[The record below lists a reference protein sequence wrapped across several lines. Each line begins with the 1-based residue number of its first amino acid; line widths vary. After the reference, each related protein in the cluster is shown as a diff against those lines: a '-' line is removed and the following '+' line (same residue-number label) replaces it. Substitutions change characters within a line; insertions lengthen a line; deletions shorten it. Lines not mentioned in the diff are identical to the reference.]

1 MYATEGDFA
10 RILFNDN
17 HNAYVPKDVLVDSK
31 PAGTDVVE
39 VPGLA
44 AGANITLNTTVR
56 VRGEMDE
63 TSQVV
68 AVAYTTEPLTI
79 HENYASGWTKVT
91 TYSGVT
97 GYVKTELL
105 Q

>member
-1 MYATEGDFA
+1 MLKADLSET
-10 RILFNDN
+10 
-17 HNAYVPKDVLVDSK
+17 K
-31 PAGTDVVE
+31 PQGTDTVE
-39 VPGLA
+39 VPGLS
-44 AGANITLNTTVR
+44 ANSSITLNTTVR
-56 VRGEMDE
+56 VRADMDE

-68 AVAYTTEPLTI
+68 AVAYTSEPLTI

-91 TYSGVT
+91 TYGNVT

>member
-1 MYATEGDFA
+1 
-10 RILFNDN
+10 
-17 HNAYVPKDVLVDSK
+17 
-31 PAGTDVVE
+31 
-39 VPGLA
+39 
-44 AGANITLNTTVR
+44 
-56 VRGEMDE
+56 MDE